1 MRLFPIVPV
10 ALAVLTVTACSDH
23 SGANADNQTLNGRTF
38 VSTEVEGEQIPGG
51 GPLTVQFDGG
61 QISTFAGCN
70 HGSGTADLS
79 DGRIATQLAS
89 TMMACPRPVGDAD
102 QWMSRFFDA
111 KPAWSLDGDT
121 LVLTTDIATVTL
133 QDKKVVHPD
142 RPLTGTAWQVTS
154 LVSPES
160 VSTSTALE
168 DSKPTLTIAEEGN
181 VAGFTGCNQ
190 FSGRAEVS
198 GTPAIIEFGPLATTR
213 KACPQDTDQVERAVL
228 RVLTGKVQTEITSDE
243 LRLTGAD
250 GYGLVLRA
258 Q

>member
-1 MRLFPIVPV
+1 MRLVPV
-10 ALAVLTVTACSDH
+10 ALAVLALTAC
-23 SGANADNQTLNGRTF
+23 ANTVNADDQTLNGRTF
-38 VSTEVEGEQIPGG
+38 VSVEVEGEQIPGG
-51 GPLTVQFDGG
+51 GPLTVQFDGK

-89 TMMACPRPVGDAD
+89 TMMACPRPFGDAD

-111 KPAWSLDGDT
+111 KPSWSLDGDT
-121 LVLTTDIATVTL
+121 LVLKTDNATVTL

-142 RPLTGTAWQVTS
+142 RPLTGTTWQVTS
-154 LVSPES
+154 LVSPQS
-160 VSTSTALE
+160 VSTSTALQN
-168 DSKPTLTIAEEGN
+168 SKPTLTIAEDGN
-181 VAGFTGCNQ
+181 VTGFTGCNQ
-190 FSGRAEVS
+190 FNGRAEVS

-213 KACPQDTDQVERAVL
+213 KACPQDTDQVERTVL
-228 RVLTGKVQTEITSDE
+228 RVLTGKVQSEIASDE

>member
-1 MRLFPIVPV
+1 MRLVPV
-10 ALAVLTVTACSDH
+10 ALAVLAITACANSV
-23 SGANADNQTLNGRTF
+23 NADDQTLNGRTF
-38 VSTEVEGEQIPGG
+38 VSVEVEGEQIPGG
-51 GPLTVQFDGG
+51 SPLTVQFDGG

-133 QDKKVVHPD
+133 QDKKLVHPD
-142 RPLTGTAWQVTS
+142 RPLRGTTWQVTS

-168 DSKPTLTIAEEGN
+168 DSKPTLTIAEDGN
-181 VAGFTGCNQ
+181 VTGFTGCNQ
-190 FSGRAEVS
+190 FNGHAEVS
-198 GTPAIIEFGPLATTR
+198 GTPAIIEFGALATTR
-213 KACPQDTDQVERAVL
+213 KGCPQDTDQVERAVL
-228 RVLTGKVQTEITSDE
+228 RVLTGKVQTEIASDE

>member
-1 MRLFPIVPV
+1 MRLVPV
-10 ALAVLTVTACSDH
+10 ALAVLALTAC
-23 SGANADNQTLNGRTF
+23 ANTVNADDQTLDGRTF
-38 VSTEVEGEQIPGG
+38 VSVEVEGEQIPGG

-111 KPAWSLDGDT
+111 QPSWSLDGDT
-121 LVLTTDIATVTL
+121 LVLKTDNTTVTL

-142 RPLTGTAWQVTS
+142 RPLTGTTWQVTS
-154 LVSPES
+154 LVSPQS

-168 DSKPTLTIAEEGN
+168 NSKPTLTIAEDGN
-181 VAGFTGCNQ
+181 VTGFTGCNQ
-190 FSGRAEVS
+190 FNGHADVS
-198 GTPAIIEFGPLATTR
+198 GTPAIIEFGPLTTTR

-228 RVLTGKVQTEITSDE
+228 RVLTGKVQTEIASDE

>member
-1 MRLFPIVPV
+1 MRLVPV
-10 ALAVLTVTACSDH
+10 ALAVLAITACANSV
-23 SGANADNQTLNGRTF
+23 NADDQTLNGRTF
-38 VSTEVEGEQIPGG
+38 VSVEVEGEQIPGG

-111 KPAWSLDGDT
+111 KPAWSLEGDT

-133 QDKKVVHPD
+133 QDKKLVHPD
-142 RPLTGTAWQVTS
+142 RPLRGTTWQVTS

-168 DSKPTLTIAEEGN
+168 DSKPTLTIAEDGN
-181 VAGFTGCNQ
+181 VTGFTGCNR
-190 FSGRAEVS
+190 FNGHAEVS
-198 GTPAIIEFGPLATTR
+198 GTPAIIEFGALATTR
-213 KACPQDTDQVERAVL
+213 KGCPQDTDQVERAVL
-228 RVLTGKVQTEITSDE
+228 RVLTGKVQTEIASDE

-250 GYGLVLRA
+250 GYGLVLQA